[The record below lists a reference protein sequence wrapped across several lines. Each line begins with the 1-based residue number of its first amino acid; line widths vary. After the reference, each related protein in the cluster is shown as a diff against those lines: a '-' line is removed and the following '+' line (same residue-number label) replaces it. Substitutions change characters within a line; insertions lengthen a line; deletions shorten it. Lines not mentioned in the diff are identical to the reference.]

1 MSDPE
6 EELRAIRKA
15 HDAYE
20 LSRRELHDDLQEM
33 DPDQFDETLSLAEE
47 LGARHVRSLLQQ
59 RTERKIEASLG
70 DWFDRLEHRLQRYI
84 DSSSDL
90 DSAVAVVEE
99 RRFAEGQSPEKQTL
113 AFHGEFPVVDFVNKT
128 VTFPGREPEPLV
140 LTEGRG
146 PEPLEPERDQSR
158 SRQRGRGR

>member
-15 HDAYE
+15 HDAFE
-20 LSRRELHDDLQEM
+20 LSRRELHDDLEEM

-47 LGARHVRSLLQQ
+47 FGARHVRSLLQQ
-59 RTERKIEASLG
+59 RTERKVEASMG

-99 RRFAEGQSPEKQTL
+99 RRFINGGPPEEQTL
-113 AFHGEFPVVDFVNKT
+113 AFHGEFPVVDFANKT
-128 VTFPGREPEPLV
+128 VTFPGRDPEPLV

-146 PEPLEPERDQSR
+146 PEPLEPERDQSP
-158 SRQRGRGR
+158 SRQRGRAR